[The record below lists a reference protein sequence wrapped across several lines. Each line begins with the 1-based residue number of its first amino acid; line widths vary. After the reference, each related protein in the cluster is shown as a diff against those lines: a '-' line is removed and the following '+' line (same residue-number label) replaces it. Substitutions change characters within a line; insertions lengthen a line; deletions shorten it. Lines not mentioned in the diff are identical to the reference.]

1 MTTQEW
7 IEPYAGFELASALL
21 TVESSYQAEKLTAL
35 GIDPDYYRG
44 WVDPAFFIG
53 ISIQAGIDSGISAEG
68 NVNML
73 TRLKVLRAPRL
84 DEPMR
89 VKGNIESVTEVPRGL
104 RISTN
109 VTFETTTGETLIS
122 VPRESLKPM
131 AKAGDS
137 STPSRGAG
145 SRPPPVIQSTSDL
158 EIQEDRELW
167 PEQTLGYSRE
177 GNAIHYDEAVA
188 QQAGFRAPIIGGGQG
203 VHYLTRAFWKLGG
216 QSDWEIYFRRPI
228 FWDDHIQVGCLANHE
243 GLALCRGEKVL
254 TEVAVRS

>member
-7 IEPYAGFELASALL
+7 IEPYAGFELTSTILS
-21 TVESSYQAEKLTAL
+21 VETSYQSEKLTAL
-35 GIDPDYYRG
+35 DIDPEYYRG
-44 WVDPAFFIG
+44 WIDPAFFIG

-89 VKGNIESVTEVPRGL
+89 VTGKIESVTEVPRGL

-109 VTFETTTGETLIS
+109 VAFEATSGETLIS
-122 VPRESLKPM
+122 VPRESLKPV
-131 AKAGDS
+131 AKASDS
-137 STPSRGAG
+137 PISSRGAG

-158 EIQEDRELW
+158 EIREHRDLQ

-203 VHYLTRAFWKLGG
+203 VHYLTRAFWNLGA

-228 FWDDHIQVGCLANHE
+228 FWDDHIQVGSLTNQK
-243 GLALCRGEKVL
+243 GLALYRGEKVL
-254 TEVAVRS
+254 TEVAVRL

>member
-1 MTTQEW
+1 
-7 IEPYAGFELASALL
+7 
-21 TVESSYQAEKLTAL
+21 
-35 GIDPDYYRG
+35 R
-44 WVDPAFFIG
+44 
-53 ISIQAGIDSGISAEG
+53 
-68 NVNML
+68 
-73 TRLKVLRAPRL
+73 
-84 DEPMR
+84 
-89 VKGNIESVTEVPRGL
+89 
-104 RISTN
+104 
-109 VTFETTTGETLIS
+109 
-122 VPRESLKPM
+122 
-131 AKAGDS
+131 
-137 STPSRGAG
+137 
-145 SRPPPVIQSTSDL
+145 
-158 EIQEDRELW
+158 